1 MLEIIK
7 LFVRRML
14 MGRGKGILQ
23 IAPKKEVDKFAK
35 SLYKEFKK
43 AGVADEAIRNP
54 NDVKVIW
61 NQITNR
67 EAQIVSTN
75 LDDIVGG
82 LRRTPLPKKSA
93 SIALDE
99 IIMQSSL
106 IKEDPKWK
114 EFKAEKF

>member
-7 LFVRRML
+7 IFVRRML
-14 MGRGKGILQ
+14 MGKGKGILQ

-35 SLYKEFKK
+35 SLYKDFKK

-75 LDDIVGG
+75 LKDIFKAPVSSF
-82 LRRTPLPKKSA
+82 KKSA
-93 SIALDE
+93 EFLKC
-99 IIMQSSL
+99 SL
-106 IKEDPKWK
+106 
-114 EFKAEKF
+114 